1 MITERIIPDNFDNI
15 PNIDTELADKY
26 MEIAGKMHNR
36 LHIKIELSW
45 KELKQTELYK
55 RLTNGTSN

>member
-1 MITERIIPDNFDNI
+1 MITERIIPANFDNI

-26 MEIAGKMHNR
+26 MELAGKMHNQIHTR
-36 LHIKIELSW
+36 IEPTW

-55 RLTNGTSN
+55 RLTNGTRN